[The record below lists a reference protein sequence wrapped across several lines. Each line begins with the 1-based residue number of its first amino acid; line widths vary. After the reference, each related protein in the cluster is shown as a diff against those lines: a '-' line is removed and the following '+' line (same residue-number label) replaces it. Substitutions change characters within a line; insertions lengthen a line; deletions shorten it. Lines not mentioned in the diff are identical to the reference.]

1 MLVEY
6 LKLSTGGSGEL
17 PREKNEL
24 SAWACVPARNIT
36 NMSTIS
42 ITSGSR
48 GGGAGRGRP
57 RRAAAAVVSGDDLV
71 AALLLGDTPNPARAG
86 PTPVGAGSEQKAE
99 AAAKKEQ
106 KKEQKQAEAAAKKA
120 AKQAEAAAKKEQKA
134 AEKAGEQL
142 VKETIRE
149 EQKEQK
155 AAEKAEKLAAKQAEA
170 AEKKAAKKAEQAKK
184 APGALL
190 RAAKKAAKAEKAQKA
205 APGEQVCADELR
217 EEPYAPDEPDELEVH
232 VRVFEHEGVRWLKDD
247 DHLLY
252 CPETHDEVGRW
263 DPEQQAVCF

>member
-1 MLVEY
+1 MT
-6 LKLSTGGSGEL
+6 ST
-17 PREKNEL
+17 
-24 SAWACVPARNIT
+24 SAGAGRVC
-36 NMSTIS
+36 
-42 ITSGSR
+42 
-48 GGGAGRGRP
+48 AGRGRP
-57 RRAAAAVVSGDDLV
+57 RRPAAAVVAGDDLV

-86 PTPVGAGSEQKAE
+86 PTPVGAGSEQKA
-99 AAAKKEQ
+99 AEQ
-106 KKEQKQAEAAAKKA
+106 
-120 AKQAEAAAKKEQKA
+120 AAKKEQKA
-134 AEKAGEQL
+134 AEQAAK
-142 VKETIRE
+142 
-149 EQKEQK
+149 KEQK

-205 APGEQVCADELR
+205 AAPGEQVCADELR
-217 EEPYAPDEPDELEVH
+217 EEPYAPDEPGELEVH

>member
-1 MLVEY
+1 MT
-6 LKLSTGGSGEL
+6 ST
-17 PREKNEL
+17 
-24 SAWACVPARNIT
+24 SAGAGRVC
-36 NMSTIS
+36 
-42 ITSGSR
+42 
-48 GGGAGRGRP
+48 AGRGRP
-57 RRAAAAVVSGDDLV
+57 RRPAAAVVAGDDLV

-86 PTPVGAGSEQKAE
+86 PTPVGAGSEQKAAE
-99 AAAKKEQ
+99 QAAKKEQ
-106 KKEQKQAEAAAKKA
+106 KKAEAAAKKA
-120 AKQAEAAAKKEQKA
+120 AKQAEAAAKKEHKA

-184 APGALL
+184 VPGALL
-190 RAAKKAAKAEKAQKA
+190 RAAKKAAKAEKAQKAA

-217 EEPYAPDEPDELEVH
+217 EEPYAPDEPGELEVH